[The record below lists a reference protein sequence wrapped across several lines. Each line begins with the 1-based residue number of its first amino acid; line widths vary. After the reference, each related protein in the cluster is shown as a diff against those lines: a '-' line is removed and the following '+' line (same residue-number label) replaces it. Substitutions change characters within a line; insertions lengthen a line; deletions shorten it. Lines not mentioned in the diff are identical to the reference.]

1 MVLVASLTYL
11 DFFNRYIVLSYYKA
25 LANSEKELIS
35 TAPIMM
41 TNTDTLTPMSASID
55 GGFFGGLLIGYGL
68 KKVIKMLAIVVGL
81 FLAGLAFLQY
91 QQIAS
96 INWNK
101 IEQTIAAFASTTTG
115 TINDNNN
122 SIAALVTMS
131 NFGIPLTSSMSI
143 GFTIGFMK
151 G

>member
-1 MVLVASLTYL
+1 
-11 DFFNRYIVLSYYKA
+11 
-25 LANSEKELIS
+25 
-35 TAPIMM
+35 
-41 TNTDTLTPMSASID
+41 
-55 GGFFGGLLIGYGL
+55 LL
-68 KKVIKMLAIVVGL
+68 L
-81 FLAGLAFLQY
+81 FAFLQY

-96 INWNK
+96 IHWHK
-101 IEQTIAAFASTTTG
+101 LEGAITKLAATAATTTAS

-122 SIAALVTMS
+122 SVAALLAMMS

>member
-1 MVLVASLTYL
+1 M
-11 DFFNRYIVLSYYKA
+11 
-25 LANSEKELIS
+25 
-35 TAPIMM
+35 IM
-41 TNTDTLTPMSASID
+41 NTDTLASMSTSIG
-55 GGFFGGLLIGYGL
+55 GGFFGGLLIGYAL
-68 KKVIKMLAIVVGL
+68 KKVIKMLAVVVGL

-91 QQIAS
+91 QQIAT
-96 INWNK
+96 INWHK
-101 IEQTIAAFASTTTG
+101 LEGAITKLAATAATTTS

-122 SIAALVTMS
+122 VAVVMMS

>member
-1 MVLVASLTYL
+1 MISDSSSSVATT
-11 DFFNRYIVLSYYKA
+11 IG
-25 LANSEKELIS
+25 
-35 TAPIMM
+35 
-41 TNTDTLTPMSASID
+41 
-55 GGFFGGLLIGYGL
+55 GGFFGGLLIGWAL
-68 KKVIKMLAIVVGL
+68 KKVIKMLAVVVGL

-101 IEQTIAAFASTTTG
+101 IEGAIMMIANTTSSTIS
-115 TINDNNN
+115 DNNN
-122 SIAALVTMS
+122 SVAALATMS

>member
-1 MVLVASLTYL
+1 M
-11 DFFNRYIVLSYYKA
+11 
-25 LANSEKELIS
+25 
-35 TAPIMM
+35 
-41 TNTDTLTPMSASID
+41 NTDTLTSISTSI
-55 GGFFGGLLIGYGL
+55 GGAFFGGLLIGWVL

-81 FLAGLAFLQY
+81 FLAVLAFLQY
-91 QQIAS
+91 QQIAA

-101 IEQTIAAFASTTTG
+101 IEGTITATVAKAATS

-122 SIAALVTMS
+122 VAVLAMMS

>member
-1 MVLVASLTYL
+1 MMIMNTDSLT
-11 DFFNRYIVLSYYKA
+11 S
-25 LANSEKELIS
+25 
-35 TAPIMM
+35 
-41 TNTDTLTPMSASID
+41 MSASIG
-55 GGFFGGLLIGYGL
+55 GGFFGGLLIGYAL

-91 QQIAS
+91 QHMA
-96 INWNK
+96 
-101 IEQTIAAFASTTTG
+101 TIHWHKLEGAITKLAAAATTN

-122 SIAALVTMS
+122 AAALAAMMS
-131 NFGIPLTSSMSI
+131 SFGIPLTSSMSI

>member
-1 MVLVASLTYL
+1 MYIHTLASM
-11 DFFNRYIVLSYYKA
+11 S
-25 LANSEKELIS
+25 IS
-35 TAPIMM
+35 IG
-41 TNTDTLTPMSASID
+41 
-55 GGFFGGLLIGYGL
+55 GGFFGGLLIGYAL
-68 KKVIKMLAIVVGL
+68 KKVIKMLAVVLGL

-91 QQIAS
+91 QQIA
-96 INWNK
+96 
-101 IEQTIAAFASTTTG
+101 TIYWHKLEGAITKLAATAAATTTG

-122 SIAALVTMS
+122 SVAAVLAAIS

>member
-1 MVLVASLTYL
+1 MMVV
-11 DFFNRYIVLSYYKA
+11 
-25 LANSEKELIS
+25 
-35 TAPIMM
+35 
-41 TNTDTLTPMSASID
+41 NTDTLTSISTSIG
-55 GGFFGGLLIGYGL
+55 GGFFGGLLIGYAL

-101 IEQTIAAFASTTTG
+101 LEGTITAVANAATS
-115 TINDNNN
+115 TINDNSNV
-122 SIAALVTMS
+122 AALATMTK
-131 NFGIPLTSSMSI
+131 FGIPLTSSMSVR
-143 GFTIGFMK
+143 FTIGFMK